1 MDQEKTAD
9 TFKSGYIG
17 IIGRPNVGKS
27 TLLNALLGEKLAII
41 TNRPQT
47 TRTRILGIRNSP
59 DCQMIFLD
67 TPGIHKPMSRL
78 NEIMVETAWKTAGD
92 ADVLLLIIDAVD
104 GITAEDREIIDAAK
118 KMEITTFLII
128 NKVDLIQ
135 KPNLLAL
142 IDKCR
147 GLHDFAEY
155 VPISALHFENL
166 DLLVKLIHRH
176 LPAGPA
182 YYPEDQFT
190 DQTERFMVSEII
202 REKAI
207 LQTRQ
212 EIPYVI
218 AVEVESWREDMDK
231 NLVHISATIF
241 VEKDSQKAIVIG
253 SGGIKLRE
261 IGRMAR
267 LDIEKMLGKKVFLE
281 LWVKEKGGWRD
292 DERALSQ
299 FGYQP

>member
-9 TFKSGYIG
+9 IFKSGYIG

-147 GLHDFAEY
+147 DLHDFAEY

-166 DLLVKLIHRH
+166 DLLVKLIRRH

-190 DQTERFMVSEII
+190 DQTERFMVSETI

-218 AVEVESWREDMDK
+218 AVEVEGWREDADK
-231 NLVHISATIF
+231 NLVHIIATIF